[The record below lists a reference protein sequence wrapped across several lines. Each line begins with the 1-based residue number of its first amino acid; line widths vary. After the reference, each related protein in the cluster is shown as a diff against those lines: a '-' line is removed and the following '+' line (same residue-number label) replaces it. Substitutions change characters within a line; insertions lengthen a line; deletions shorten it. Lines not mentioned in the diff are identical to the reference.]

1 MCPASKKLMAT
12 VQPKIGIL
20 PRRISPLRKL
30 VVGVDGGGTRT
41 RAAILDGNRV
51 LGEGTAGPSNPLR
64 VGVAK
69 GAAAIRDAID
79 KACAAA
85 MVQRDDIVAAGIGL
99 AGVRRQD
106 IRTRMREVLIETL
119 GIENIELLPDADMA
133 LYGATDG
140 APGVVVISGTG
151 SVSCG
156 VNRQGKRVYAGGW
169 GPVAGDEGSGSWI
182 ARRALQAVAHA
193 TDERGPKTALAAAA
207 CNYFQVSAP
216 DDLSTAIYAPTMTND
231 RIAGFSKAVIEVAR
245 AGDTVARQILTEAGK
260 ELGRAAVTVIR
271 KLKMEG
277 ERFQVAFVGGVFTA
291 GELVLAPLREE
302 ITRVARKA
310 FLAEPS
316 FSPTIAAGRMAQ
328 EQLHRLPV
336 AV

>member
-1 MCPASKKLMAT
+1 MTLSQT
-12 VQPKIGIL
+12 RIGIL
-20 PRRISPLRKL
+20 PRRLSPHRKL

-41 RAAILDGNRV
+41 RAVILDGDRV

-64 VGVAK
+64 VGIAS
-69 GAAAIRDAID
+69 GAVAIRDAID

-99 AGVRRQD
+99 AGVRRKD
-106 IRTRMREVLIETL
+106 IRTRMQEALVETL

-133 LYGATDG
+133 LYGATGG

-156 VNRQGKRVYAGGW
+156 INRQGKRVYAGGW

-193 TDERGPKTALAAAA
+193 TDERGPKTTLADAA
-207 CNYFQVSAP
+207 CSYFQVATP
-216 DDLSTAIYAPTMTND
+216 DDLATAIYSPSMTND
-231 RIAGFSKAVIEVAR
+231 RIAGFSKQVIEAAR
-245 AGDTVARQILTEAGK
+245 AGDPVARQILTDAGR
-260 ELGRAAVTVIR
+260 ELGKAAVTVIR

-277 ERFQVAFVGGVFTA
+277 ERFQVAFVGGVFSA
-291 GELVLAPLREE
+291 GDLVIAPLREA
-302 ITRVARKA
+302 IVRVARKA
-310 FLAEPS
+310 FIAEPKI
-316 FSPTIAAGRMAQ
+316 SPTFAAGRIAQ
-328 EQLHRLPV
+328 EQLHRLPL

>member
-1 MCPASKKLMAT
+1 
-12 VQPKIGIL
+12 
-20 PRRISPLRKL
+20 
-30 VVGVDGGGTRT
+30 
-41 RAAILDGNRV
+41 
-51 LGEGTAGPSNPLR
+51 
-64 VGVAK
+64 VAK
-69 GAAAIRDAID
+69 GAGAIRDAID

-85 MVQRDDIVAAGIGL
+85 MVQRDDVVAAGIGL
-99 AGVRRQD
+99 AGVRRLD
-106 IRTRMREVLIETL
+106 IRTRMREVLLETL

>member
-1 MCPASKKLMAT
+1 
-12 VQPKIGIL
+12 
-20 PRRISPLRKL
+20 
-30 VVGVDGGGTRT
+30 VGVDGGGTRT
-41 RAAILDGNRV
+41 RAAILDGGRV
-51 LGEGTAGPSNPLR
+51 LGKGVAGPSNPLR
-64 VGVAK
+64 VGIAT
-69 GAAAIRDAID
+69 GAVAIRDAID

-85 MVQRDDIVAAGIGL
+85 LVQRDDIVAAGVGL
-99 AGVRRQD
+99 AGVRRND
-106 IRTRMREVLIETL
+106 VRTRMREVLVEIL
-119 GIENIELLPDADMA
+119 GIENIQLLPDADMA

-140 APGVVVISGTG
+140 APGVVVMSGTG
-151 SVSCG
+151 SISCG
-156 VNRQGKRVYAGGW
+156 LNRQGKRVYVGGW

-193 TDERGPKTALAAAA
+193 TDERGPQTALAAAA
-207 CNYFQVSAP
+207 CNYFQVNAP

-231 RIAGFSKAVIEVAR
+231 RIAGFSKQVIEVAR
-245 AGDTVARQILTEAGK
+245 AGDPVARQILLEAGR
-260 ELGRAAVTVIR
+260 ELGKAAVTVIR

-277 ERFQVAFVGGVFTA
+277 ERFQVAFVGGVFSA
-291 GELVLAPLREE
+291 GELVIAPLRSE

-310 FLAEPS
+310 FIAEPS

>member
-1 MCPASKKLMAT
+1 MMA
-12 VQPKIGIL
+12 
-20 PRRISPLRKL
+20 RRLGPLRRL

-41 RAAILDGNRV
+41 RAAVLDGDRV
-51 LGEGTAGPSNPLR
+51 LGEGMAGPSNPLR

-69 GAAAIRDAID
+69 GANAIRDAID

-99 AGVRRQD
+99 AGVRRKD
-106 IRTRMREVLIETL
+106 IRARMREVLMETL

-151 SVSCG
+151 SVACG
-156 VNRQGKRVYAGGW
+156 LNRQGKRLYAGGW

-193 TDERGPKTALAAAA
+193 TDERGPRTALTAAA
-207 CNYFQVSAP
+207 CNYFQVNET

-231 RIAGFSKAVIEVAR
+231 RIAGFSKQVIEAAR
-245 AGDTVARQILTEAGK
+245 AGDQVARQILLEAGT
-260 ELGRAAVTVIR
+260 ELGKAAVTVIR

-291 GELVLAPLREE
+291 GDLVIAPLRNE
-302 ITRVARKA
+302 IARVARKA
-310 FLAEPS
+310 FIAEPR